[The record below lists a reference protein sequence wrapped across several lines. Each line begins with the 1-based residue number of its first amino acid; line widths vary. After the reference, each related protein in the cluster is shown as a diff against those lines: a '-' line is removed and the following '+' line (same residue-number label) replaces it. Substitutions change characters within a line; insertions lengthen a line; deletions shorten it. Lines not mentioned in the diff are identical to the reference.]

1 MMMAVANFVHAQ
13 VKSSPQKRIL
23 VIDEGWLLL
32 QHEESARF
40 VAGLVRRARKYYLGV
55 TIISQQAND
64 FLNQEYGKAIAS
76 QSSVRIL
83 MKQDTTTIKKVA
95 EEFNLSEYEQRFL
108 MTCDRGEAL
117 IIADQNHVALK
128 VVASE
133 KEHPLLTT
141 DPREIYL

>member
-1 MMMAVANFVHAQ
+1 MMAVANFVHAQ